1 MRTFVAVDLPENLKA
16 ELRIRQETLKRA
28 AQGGRWVRP
37 EGIHLTLKFLGEIS
51 EEQSGQ
57 VTESLSQVP
66 RFEAFSVEVKGFG
79 FFPNSRRPR
88 VLWVGVE
95 GGEPLAALAAEV
107 EKSLQAVGFPPEA
120 RPFKPHLTLARFRFP
135 RPQPGLAKELSATH
149 SPSLGH
155 LTVSQFS
162 LIESRLNPQ
171 GAEYRK
177 IADYPPDAFS

>member
-1 MRTFVAVDLPENLKA
+1 MRVFVAVDLPENLKG
-16 ELRIRQETLKRA
+16 ELRVRQEKLKGA

-51 EEQSGQ
+51 EEQTGQ
-57 VTESLSQVP
+57 VTQALSQVP

-95 GGEPLAALAAEV
+95 GGDPLAALAAQV
-107 EKSLQAVGFPPEA
+107 EKSLQAVGFPSED
-120 RPFKPHLTLARFRFP
+120 RPFKPHLTLARFRI
-135 RPQPGLAKELSATH
+135 PQPQPSLAKELSAVH
-149 SPSLGH
+149 SPSLGRI
-155 LTVSQFS
+155 TVSQFS

-177 IADYPPDAFS
+177 IADYPPDASS

>member
-16 ELRIRQETLKRA
+16 ELRIRQEKLKKA

-51 EEQSGQ
+51 EEQIGQ

-79 FFPNSRRPR
+79 FFPNSQRPR

-149 SPSLGH
+149 SPSLGR
-155 LTVSQFS
+155 LQVSQFS
-162 LIESRLNPQ
+162 LIESRLHPQ

-177 IADYPPDAFS
+177 IAAYPPDASS